1 LFGFVAAFATCHGH
15 RSLRRIRRPTARAA
29 DYTDLWWIPA
39 ESGWGVNVVHTDNF
53 MFLTFFI
60 YGQDHK
66 PTWYSADLLLD
77 ASGAF
82 TGGLYATT
90 GTYYVQPWNTGDV
103 GAAQQVGNASFR
115 PSTTNTYEATLIYV
129 VDGVGT
135 VTKAVSRLPLTPP
148 IIGGQ
153 YTGGISALQTSC
165 NNSGSNGAYKL
176 TYDLQVAQSNA
187 GAATFTFKYANYS
200 CSLLGKPRPAWP
212 AVHDARRRIQMHE
225 WFLGIGRSIGNSRDR
240 PRRRR
245 EMDGQHGFGLPR
257 KCTVLR
263 GSTLTTPDA
272 AGARTRTTRLRR
284 PLPR

>member
-1 LFGFVAAFATCHGH
+1 MRRPDSLRHSLLAMVIALFAGVAA
-15 RSLRRIRRPTARAA
+15 PTARSA

-39 ESGWGVNVVHTDNF
+39 ESGWGVNVLHTDNF

-60 YGQDHK
+60 YGQDHNK

-90 GTYYVQPWNTGDV
+90 GTYYAQPWNTGDV

-135 VTKAVSRLPLTPP
+135 VTKAVSRFPLTPP

-187 GAATFTFKYANYS
+187 GAATFTFKYATYS
-200 CSLLGKPRPAWP
+200 CSL
-212 AVHDARRRIQMHE
+212 
-225 WFLGIGRSIGNSRDR
+225 SGNLV
-240 PRRRR
+240 
-245 EMDGQHGFGLPR
+245 QHGRQYTIPGAEY
-257 KCTVLR
+257 KCTNGFSGSADLSEIVATAQGVEGKWTANTGSGCRENAQFSAVL
-263 GSTLTTPDA
+263 L
-272 AGARTRTTRLRR
+272 
-284 PLPR
+284 